1 MTWSRVI
8 QRSGHGKRLA
18 VVMGGD
24 VEDIIKPFQQFVA
37 RRVLLHQVAAGGD
50 VNPVV
55 GSVQYPTRHC
65 VGRGTC
71 GRCPRLRLVNMD
83 MNMYRW
89 SGCCRGESRYE
100 GCRSIRRGWLL
111 LQCTLACF
119 PVNVAGETFE
129 QERHYRHGRARC
141 GNCQPCGGLEQEKH
155 DAHL

>member
-1 MTWSRVI
+1 MTWSRII
-8 QRSGHGKRLA
+8 QRGGHGKRLA

-24 VEDIIKPFQQFVA
+24 VEDIIKAFQQFVA
-37 RRVLLHQVAAGGD
+37 RWVLLHQVAAGGD

-55 GSVQYPTRHC
+55 RSVQYSAWRC
-65 VGRGTC
+65 VRRGTR
-71 GRCPRLRLVNMD
+71 GRCSRLRLVNMD
-83 MNMYRW
+83 MNMHRR
-89 SGCCRGESRYE
+89 SGCCGGESRYD
-100 GCRSIRRGWLL
+100 GCRSIRRVRLL

-119 PVNVAGETFE
+119 LLYVAGEAFE